1 MTLSDSGALFRA
13 ATKLDESP
21 AELLNGGA
29 AEALQ
34 VLEQC
39 EAEAAAAAASQGVES
54 SAVDA
59 LWERA
64 GARLQKLPEQDELF
78 PAAAEAASLL
88 YAAAWVLHSDA
99 VTTED
104 LRSLM

>member
-1 MTLSDSGALFRA
+1 MTPSDSGALFRA

-29 AEALQ
+29 AEALRA
-34 VLEQC
+34 LEQC
-39 EAEAAAAAASQGVES
+39 EAEANAAASSQGVEP

-64 GARLQKLPEQDELF
+64 GARLRNVPAQDDLF

-88 YAAAWVLHSDA
+88 YAAAWVLHSDT

-104 LRSLM
+104 LRSLT

>member
-1 MTLSDSGALFRA
+1 MTPSDSGALFRA
-13 ATKLDESP
+13 ATRLDETP

-29 AEALQ
+29 DEALQ
-34 VLEQC
+34 ALEQC
-39 EAEAAAAAASQGVES
+39 EAEANAAASSQGVEP

-64 GARLQKLPEQDELF
+64 GARLRKVPEQDELY

-104 LRSLM
+104 LQALM